1 MTSTTST
8 TSTTSMMFKSAD
20 GRATQQQWHRRF
32 RDLVVARA
40 GDGVSIESRT
50 VDTTWGETHVLV
62 GGPADGAPLVL
73 LHGAMASSSH
83 VLAEL
88 VPLLSTYRVH
98 AVDILGQSAMSA
110 DMRLPVDDDSHGR
123 WLAAVMDG
131 LGLASAHIVG
141 VSWGGFVALRLAAT
155 AAERVD
161 ALVLLVP
168 AGLVTGSAWEGIT
181 KMGWPMFRY
190 LSKPTPERLRAL
202 AANLLSSVDDD
213 NWRDSVGD
221 AFRTARLGTMKVPT
235 LATTAEFKGFQRPV
249 LVIAADEDV
258 SFPGDKVI
266 ARARVLFGDA
276 VDTELLRG
284 CKHSPPTTDAFRA
297 FLSER
302 LLAFLATA

>member
-1 MTSTTST
+1 M
-8 TSTTSMMFKSAD
+8 
-20 GRATQQQWHRRF
+20 
-32 RDLVVARA
+32 AR
-40 GDGVSIESRT
+40 
-50 VDTTWGETHVLV
+50 
-62 GGPADGAPLVL
+62 
-73 LHGAMASSSH
+73 SSH

-131 LGLASAHIVG
+131 LGLVSAHIVG

-221 AFRTARLGTMKVPT
+221 AFRTARMGTMKVPT

-276 VDTELLRG
+276 VDTELLQG

-297 FLSER
+297 FLSAR